1 MTIKNGDKHMR
12 GPVYKTFLF
21 SSLFLIAAVQLACS
35 QQLPN
40 FPFSALGVGEYDY
53 HAQGLLSGMG
63 YGVSAVRS
71 TNFIN
76 NANPA
81 GYSAFHDKLVLGELS
96 ATGRNVTLDE
106 GSSTGKSSDFNV
118 SRFAI
123 GIKVSKFWGSSVGLL
138 PLSTV
143 SYQIV
148 SPKTVI
154 GSVQQV
160 NSIYEGTGG
169 LHQFYWGNGFRIGKH
184 FSVGAQLNYIFGSI
198 NQSEKIG
205 YDLSSPI
212 MTSSQQTYLR
222 NLNFSYGA
230 QFFSHIGKKL
240 DFTLAA
246 KYQTQRSL
254 RASYTLNVVNA
265 ANDTLSSKVLK
276 DNYFTI
282 PEEYRGGISFTY
294 DQKLT
299 VDFDY
304 IFAKWNNE
312 PSNNSNV
319 RLVNST
325 AYGLGL
331 SWQPAGQQASY
342 NDNALARMVFEGG
355 MNYDNTYLQ
364 ISGRQVRDIS
374 FSLGAG
380 FSNRSRNISVSLG
393 FAFGQKGSGQKGFIT
408 ENYTN
413 FYCSLIL
420 RNIWFI
426 RNKYF

>member
-1 MTIKNGDKHMR
+1 MR
-12 GPVYKTFLF
+12 GPKYLKHLFFNSFL
-21 SSLFLIAAVQLACS
+21 LLALAPLARA

-40 FPFSALGVGEYDY
+40 FPYSALGVGEYDY

-76 NANPA
+76 NTNPA
-81 GYSAFHDKLVLGELS
+81 GYSAFHDKLVLAEIS
-96 ATGRNVTLDE
+96 ATGRNATLE
-106 GSSTGKSSDFNV
+106 NGQATSKSSDFNV

-123 GIKVSKFWGSSVGLL
+123 GVKVSKFWGSSVGLL
-138 PLSTV
+138 PLTTV
-143 SYQIV
+143 KYQIV
-148 SPKTVI
+148 APKTI
-154 GSVQQV
+154 TGSTQDVS
-160 NSIYEGTGG
+160 SIYEGNGG

-198 NQSEKIG
+198 NESEKTA
-205 YDLSSPI
+205 YDISSPV
-212 MTSSQQTYLR
+212 MTATRQTYLR

-230 QFFSHIGKKL
+230 QFFSSIGKKL
-240 DFTLAA
+240 DFTLAMQ
-246 KYQTQRSL
+246 YQSRRPL
-254 RASYTLNVVNA
+254 RASYTVNIINA
-265 ANDTLSSKVLK
+265 FNDTLSTKNLS

-282 PEEYRGGISFTY
+282 PDEYRGGIAFTY

-304 IFAKWNNE
+304 IFSHWNNE
-312 PSNNSNV
+312 TSNNSNV
-319 RLVNST
+319 RLVNGN

-331 SWQPAGQQASY
+331 AWHPGGSEASFS
-342 NDNALARMVFEGG
+342 DKALARMVFEGG

-393 FAFGQKGSGQKGFIT
+393 FAFGQKGNPAKGFIT

-426 RNKYF
+426 RDKYF